1 MFKKFLAASLCAFAL
16 TLTPLWSDKLTATA
30 EAALEKVTMS
40 NYPDLVGRTSLSTLS
55 EIDLI
60 EAKRTAPELEEISDW
75 NRQVAYYLGSKEYAL
90 STLWSPLRVQLITPY
105 SMIKYLYYKAGKD
118 LTTPDE
124 DLIKEIR
131 KHKDVAWIW
140 VWSSGSYNILNN
152 NPPPTVKDV
161 VIRTNDNEFLHN
173 LDGDKYFPKAAF
185 AEANIPLNQVWAF
198 PVKVFSGSRIPFDIV
213 LVDSQG
219 TKKPLT
225 INADDLAKCQ

>member
-1 MFKKFLAASLCAFAL
+1 MFKKILAASLCACAL
-16 TLTPLWSDKLTATA
+16 TLTPLWSDNVIATA
-30 EAALEKVTMS
+30 EATSEKVTMS
-40 NYPDLVGRTSLSTLS
+40 NYPKLVGKTALSTLS

-105 SMIKYLYYKAGKD
+105 SLIKYMYYKAGQD

-131 KHKDVAWIW
+131 KHKDVAWVW

-173 LDGDKYFPKAAF
+173 LDGDKYFPKEAF
-185 AEANIPLNQVWAF
+185 AVANIPMGQVWAF
-198 PVKVFSGSRIPFDIV
+198 PVKVFSASHIPMDIV

-225 INADDLAKCQ
+225 IYEADLAKCQ